1 MDLPKISIVTPSY
14 NQRRFLAW
22 TMRSVLLQRYPN
34 LEYIVMD
41 GGSTD
46 GSAEYIASVG
56 DRLAHWQSAPDGG
69 QAAAVRAGLDRSTG
83 EICAWLNSD
92 DMLAPG
98 ALQFVAEYFR
108 RNPEVD
114 MVYSNRVFVD
124 ENNRVGSYWIL
135 PEHSDYLMM
144 HWDLIPQETAFWRRS
159 LMDRVGGVDPS
170 YRFALDY
177 DLFVR
182 FMKQG
187 RLARAKRFLGA
198 FRLHGDS
205 KTQSQINT
213 IGAQEIYRVRTT
225 HGITFG
231 RKAHFRGFKFSKSV
245 ELRSIVWSR
254 TGRTMPGSLPGIGW
268 NYGDLWGGLLDAEGF
283 PAPARAE
290 AAEAREPAL
299 AG

>member
-1 MDLPKISIVTPSY
+1 VGGGRAGAGGGGGAAAGGGGAARGGGGAAGAGGLRNARRPGRRGASMDLPKISIVTPSY
-14 NQRRFLAW
+14 NQRRFLGW

-124 ENNRVGSYWIL
+124 ENNRV
-135 PEHSDYLMM
+135 
-144 HWDLIPQETAFWRRS
+144 
-159 LMDRVGGVDPS
+159 
-170 YRFALDY
+170 
-177 DLFVR
+177 
-182 FMKQG
+182 
-187 RLARAKRFLGA
+187 
-198 FRLHGDS
+198 
-205 KTQSQINT
+205 
-213 IGAQEIYRVRTT
+213 
-225 HGITFG
+225 
-231 RKAHFRGFKFSKSV
+231 
-245 ELRSIVWSR
+245 
-254 TGRTMPGSLPGIGW
+254 
-268 NYGDLWGGLLDAEGF
+268 
-283 PAPARAE
+283 
-290 AAEAREPAL
+290 
-299 AG
+299 